1 MDTNLEK
8 SDIGQ
13 SYSWIEH
20 GSLKQNYLFT
30 QPLSW
35 QNKPNVI
42 FSNCFGNI
50 SNALHVPL
58 KEFIMIAEHLS
69 HLIKSLS
76 ERVVYGWQLH
86 LSIDDDI
93 DMIKFTSFSK
103 NRLARIVMIFMEA
116 RKNSLFLF

>member
-58 KEFIMIAEHLS
+58 KEFVMIAKDLS

-86 LSIDDDI
+86 LPIDDDI